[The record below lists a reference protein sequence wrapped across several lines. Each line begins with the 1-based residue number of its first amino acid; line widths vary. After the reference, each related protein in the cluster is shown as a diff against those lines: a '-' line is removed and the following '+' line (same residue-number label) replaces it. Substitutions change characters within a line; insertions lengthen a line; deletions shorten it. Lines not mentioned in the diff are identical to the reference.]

1 MEKIIVYKKHG
12 GKMEKVTETPDKR
25 MIMFVKIPEWD
36 SPEQKAV
43 RKIYYPESDSP
54 KYQDGRTVPFVK
66 LQELERKGTIERI
79 VYISKSDFPLTL
91 SRMTAMEAGA
101 YILDTVKKNGWEMN
115 DVSVDAALNHLEM
128 EYEYL

>member
-1 MEKIIVYKKHG
+1 
-12 GKMEKVTETPDKR
+12 MEKVTETPDKR
-25 MIMFVKIPEWD
+25 MIMFVKIPEWAR
-36 SPEQKAV
+36 PEQKAV

-54 KYQDGRTVPFVK
+54 KYQDGRTVPFTR
-66 LQELERKGTIERI
+66 LQELEREGTIERI

-91 SRMTAMEAGA
+91 SRMTAMEAGW
-101 YILDTVKKNGWEMN
+101 KMN

>member
-1 MEKIIVYKKHG
+1 MKEVFKYTEV
-12 GKMEKVTETPDKR
+12 KMEKVSETPDKR

-36 SPEQKAV
+36 SPEQKVV

-54 KYQDGRTVPFVK
+54 KYQDGRTVPFTR
-66 LQELERKGTIERI
+66 LQELEKEGIIERI

-91 SRMTAMEAGA
+91 SRMTAMDAGA